1 MRKTIGILFL
11 TAISFVSFAQTK
23 IHSHN
28 DYNRQR
34 PFFEAYELK
43 ADQIEVDIFLVGDS
57 LVVAHSKKQIK
68 IENTLNKLY
77 LMPIASLFKQHKNRC
92 SVDDNYTFS
101 LMIDVKENWDLVYP
115 VLKRE
120 IEMYGNVFNRNKSK
134 AAIQIVI
141 SGARPADST
150 FHTYPN
156 WLFFDGLPSLTYA
169 KKDLKRITMISD
181 NFSKYSKW
189 KGVGLIPEVDKRKLL
204 SAVQNANQLNR
215 PFRFWGAPDTKDC
228 WLQLNELGKVII
240 NTDKIKES
248 KLVLTAKNEFQ
259 R

>member
-1 MRKTIGILFL
+1 MKGLFLNKMRKTIGILFL

-77 LMPIASLFKQHKNRC
+77 LMPISSLFKQHKNRC

-101 LMIDVKENWDLVYP
+101 LMIDVKENWEKIKLKEGKTS
-115 VLKRE
+115 VLSGVPKSLPSMVKAIRIQE
-120 IEMYGNVFNRNKSK
+120 KSK
-134 AAIQIVI
+134 QVGFEWDTTQQVWEKLDEEINELKEATASGDLNHMEDEMGDVLFSMVNLARFLQVNADAALERTNKKFIKRFTLMEAAAKGQ
-141 SGARPADST
+141 GKFLND
-150 FHTYPN
+150 
-156 WLFFDGLPSLTYA
+156 LSLMEMDA
-169 KKDLKRITMISD
+169 LW
-181 NFSKYSKW
+181 N
-189 KGVGLIPEVDKRKLL
+189 EVKLL
-204 SAVQNANQLNR
+204 
-215 PFRFWGAPDTKDC
+215 P
-228 WLQLNELGKVII
+228 
-240 NTDKIKES
+240 
-248 KLVLTAKNEFQ
+248 
-259 R
+259 